1 MVLMEAII
9 IGVLCNRHPALY
21 GSPIKLALE
30 SRHQRMPG
38 YDVAVNV
45 TF

>member
-1 MVLMEAII
+1 METNI

-21 GSPIKLALE
+21 GSPIKLTLE
-30 SRHQRMPG
+30 SLHRKTPG